1 MQFSERLDERGGA
14 VSGRALRWAVAAYRG
29 EQQIDFPR
37 LWRRALIGS
46 LAAVLISVA
55 SFGLRGVDLGIEFEG
70 GTSWEVPAP
79 GVSVAE
85 ARDALRGTGAADAKI
100 QTVGGDTIRVR
111 ADIEGP
117 DAVDS
122 VRTALAE
129 LAGVTGN
136 DVSVT
141 TVGPSWGS
149 EITAKARTAL
159 IAFFA
164 IVAAYIALRLEW
176 KMAVGALLAVAHDI
190 VLSVGF
196 YSLFQFEITPATVI
210 AFLTIMGYS
219 LYDTIVVYD
228 KVREVVGRVSAT
240 GRYTYTEM
248 MNLSLNQVL
257 MRSVN
262 TSITSMIPV
271 ASMLII
277 GSFVLGAVTLQEFSI
292 ALLVGIVV
300 GTYSSLFVAAA
311 VVARMKERE
320 PAYVEIAERIRL
332 RGGGAAGAGA
342 ATRTVAADDAVLG
355 EAAAAKRS
363 AAARRSGTTTSRPGS
378 SSSRS
383 GSSSTRP
390 GAGPNDRHH
399 PAPSPQEEEEA
410 VGAVATVTRV
420 LPWRRS
426 ARRPA
431 AAEIAPLLDWYSQRH
446 RDGSPDLIVRAFD
459 VAAQAHEGQMRLSGE
474 PYIRHPLA
482 VAGIVARLGLDDV
495 TIAAS
500 LLHDAVEDTDVA
512 LASIEDDFGPE
523 VARIVDGVTKLDR
536 VHYDTREQQQAASVR
551 KMIVAI
557 ARDLR
562 VLIIKL
568 ADRLHNLRTLAVLPA
583 FKQDYIARE
592 TLDV

>member
-1 MQFSERLDERGGA
+1 MKGGPLGVLA
-14 VSGRALRWAVAAYRG
+14 SVYRG

-46 LAAVLISVA
+46 LVAVVVSVA

-111 ADIEGP
+111 ADIETP
-117 DAVDS
+117 EAVDG
-122 VRTALAE
+122 VRTALAD
-129 LAGVTGN
+129 LAGVTGD

-141 TVGPSWGS
+141 TVGPSWGA
-149 EITAKARTAL
+149 EITSKARNAL

-164 IVAAYIALRLEW
+164 LIAVYIAIRLEW
-176 KMAVGALLAVAHDI
+176 KMAVGALLAVIHDI
-190 VLSVGF
+190 VVSVGF
-196 YSLFQFEITPATVI
+196 YSVFQFEITPATVI

-271 ASMLII
+271 ASMLVI
-277 GSFVLGAVTLQEFSI
+277 GSFVLGAVTLQEFAI

-320 PAYVEIAERIRL
+320 PAYVEIAERVRL
-332 RGGGAAGAGA
+332 RGGAAGV
-342 ATRTVAADDAVLG
+342 ATRTVATDDAVLG

-363 AAARRSGTTTSRPGS
+363 ATARRSG
-378 SSSRS
+378 
-383 GSSSTRP
+383 
-390 GAGPNDRHH
+390 
-399 PAPSPQEEEEA
+399 PAP
-410 VGAVATVTRV
+410 R
-420 LPWRRS
+420 
-426 ARRPA
+426 A
-431 AAEIAPLLDWYSQRH
+431 AA
-446 RDGSPDLIVRAFD
+446 GS
-459 VAAQAHEGQMRLSGE
+459 AQGAIPPR
-474 PYIRHPLA
+474 P
-482 VAGIVARLGLDDV
+482 
-495 TIAAS
+495 
-500 LLHDAVEDTDVA
+500 
-512 LASIEDDFGPE
+512 
-523 VARIVDGVTKLDR
+523 
-536 VHYDTREQQQAASVR
+536 R
-551 KMIVAI
+551 KKKK
-557 ARDLR
+557 R
-562 VLIIKL
+562 
-568 ADRLHNLRTLAVLPA
+568 
-583 FKQDYIARE
+583 
-592 TLDV
+592 